1 MKPVFCCVVLCL
13 AVSTDLWRSFADFTA
28 YAWRPPSAF
37 AEAPADRRSLGG
49 GWSGGS
55 GPLKAASAGHDAGS
69 GQAQTPSPETLLQRI
84 DENQVAGAKIT
95 VWEMTIRGRR
105 GSRTVKAKSW
115 IQGVDRA
122 FTEYLDPPRDAG
134 TKMLKLRDQLWT
146 YAPSSDR
153 TIQIAGHMLRQS
165 VMGSDMSYE
174 DLMEDPKLQNLYEAK
189 VTGEESVLERPCWV
203 LQLAAKSGLN
213 PAYHSRKLWV
223 DKERFL
229 VLKEERFA
237 TSGRLLKT
245 SEVTKVS
252 QMQQRWVAEHALFK
266 DALKNDGGTEFV
278 VRSIE
283 FNPRIPDSLFSQA
296 SLRK

>member
-1 MKPVFCCVVLCL
+1 MKPASIGVAICLVVI
-13 AVSTDLWRSFADFTA
+13 AVGSARS
-28 YAWRPPSAF
+28 
-37 AEAPADRRSLGG
+37 
-49 GWSGGS
+49 
-55 GPLKAASAGHDAGS
+55 
-69 GQAQTPSPETLLQRI
+69 QTPPSPERLLQQI
-84 DENQVAGAKIT
+84 DENQAAGTKIT
-95 VWEMTIRGRR
+95 TWEMTIRGRR

-115 IQGVDRA
+115 VEGIDRA
-122 FTEYLDPPRDAG
+122 FTEYLEPARDAG
-134 TKMLKLRDQLWT
+134 TKMLKVRDQLWT
-146 YAPSSDR
+146 YAPSADR

-189 VTGEESVLERPCWV
+189 VTGEEPVLERGCWV
-203 LQLAAKSGLN
+203 LQLTAKPGMN

-223 DKERFL
+223 DKQRFL

-245 SEVTKVS
+245 SEVTQVG
-252 QMQQRWVAEHALFK
+252 QVQQRWVAERALFK

-278 VRSIE
+278 VSSVE
-283 FNPRIPDSLFSQA
+283 FNAKIPESLFSQA